1 MKSWNMSNL
10 LEICGSLYYTYV
22 TTYLELCLV
31 DLYVCICM
39 CRFIFKIS
47 QVAGRPRANT
57 LVRKGRVTRRSKL
70 EALNLEEMEQ
80 FEKLEVEKKP
90 AASRKRGGASST
102 EALKERQ
109 VPQSNLRKVCFK
121 V

>member
-1 MKSWNMSNL
+1 MF
-10 LEICGSLYYTYV
+10 V
-22 TTYLELCLV
+22 
-31 DLYVCICM
+31 
-39 CRFIFKIS
+39 FKIS

-57 LVRKGRVTRRSKL
+57 LARKGRVTRRSKL

-80 FEKLEVEKKP
+80 FEKVEVEKKP
-90 AASRKRGGASST
+90 AGSRKRGGASST

-109 VPQSNLRKVCFK
+109 VLLTSALSESMKLKVK